1 MSRSSVFLFLAVMA
15 FALIATF
22 AGCTPHKAY
31 RVPES
36 IINTNILDL
45 KADPLAQQEVA
56 RHCVESHDN
65 FSLAF
70 VEFDDQGD
78 FWDRNQLDA
87 LHESL
92 DIESNR
98 TDTDGLIIV
107 VFVHGWKHNAQV
119 CDENV
124 SCFREVLTGIANA
137 EQLRTTREFEEGG
150 AGLPRRVIGVYVG
163 WRGLSIT
170 APILKEL
177 SFYARKSAAHRV
189 GSGEVIE
196 LLTILESKRN
206 NLNRRSVSSN
216 TTRLIT
222 VGHSFGSAVTFSA
235 ISKIL
240 HRRLANGTLG
250 TAVGSPIQ
258 SFGDLVVLVNP
269 AFEAALYS
277 GIHNIASS
285 QDSFVEDQKPTLAV
299 LSSETDSATG
309 FFFPIG
315 RFFSTMFDKTSSTEQ
330 KKALKTT
337 LGNYER
343 YRTHEAMVA
352 PVGTRG
358 SLLPD
363 IVESSEDV
371 SRGKLDCSCSYIEV
385 TPTDQID
392 FEMHAAKAREEYIE
406 ITPEKARYG
415 KVQLDYTGN
424 GGSATNPFYVIRTSD
439 EIITEHNG
447 IYNQI
452 FLDFLR
458 VFILDNDAT
467 ELR

>member
-1 MSRSSVFLFLAVMA
+1 
-15 FALIATF
+15 
-22 AGCTPHKAY
+22 
-31 RVPES
+31 
-36 IINTNILDL
+36 
-45 KADPLAQQEVA
+45 
-56 RHCVESHDN
+56 
-65 FSLAF
+65 
-70 VEFDDQGD
+70 
-78 FWDRNQLDA
+78 
-87 LHESL
+87 
-92 DIESNR
+92 
-98 TDTDGLIIV
+98 
-107 VFVHGWKHNAQV
+107 
-119 CDENV
+119 
-124 SCFREVLTGIANA
+124 
-137 EQLRTTREFEEGG
+137 
-150 AGLPRRVIGVYVG
+150 
-163 WRGLSIT
+163 
-170 APILKEL
+170 LKEL